1 MCATLGVSYPPMS
14 QPVRFSNDEII
25 DVGSPRPRR
34 RRRLWWILVII
45 ALILFVS
52 SRASGIYL
60 SALWFGSLGYS
71 SVYWYIFKLKLEL
84 FLVFFVLTA
93 AILRGA
99 FWLIERAFARF
110 AIGPRT
116 IFINRQ
122 PVNITPNRLLR
133 PIAWIVS
140 RSEEHTSELQSRSD
154 LVCRLLLEK
163 KKKEH
168 QHVRPIAHGARGA
181 LLFCTPATHSLHAQ
195 LGAAVLR
202 HSKPHLHHRSPGD
215 QHASLRSPH

>member
-1 MCATLGVSYPPMS
+1 MCATLGVCYPPMS

-45 ALILFVS
+45 ALVLFVS

-116 IFINRQ
+116 IFINRHGT
-122 PVNITPNRLLR
+122 VM
-133 PIAWIVS
+133 S
-140 RSEEHTSELQSRSD
+140 RAPQELTGQVLASN
-154 LVCRLLLEK
+154 L
-163 KKKEH
+163 
-168 QHVRPIAHGARGA
+168 
-181 LLFCTPATHSLHAQ
+181 Q
-195 LGAAVLR
+195 LIM
-202 HSKPHLHHRSPGD
+202 
-215 QHASLRSPH
+215 